1 MMLDG
6 AFESTGAAGK
16 AQALTDRNDPSM
28 IPEKASP
35 EILLMLFLSS
45 PLVQFK
51 RLRLLVILDE
61 RQVRIIALP
70 PVRAPDSEP
79 HIKHAR

>member
-16 AQALTDRNDPSM
+16 AQALTDRSDPSI

-35 EILLMLFLSS
+35 EILVMIFLSS
-45 PLVQFK
+45 CFIVPATALG
-51 RLRLLVILDE
+51 LLSSLNDCVSL
-61 RQVRIIALP
+61 
-70 PVRAPDSEP
+70 
-79 HIKHAR
+79 